1 MTKEAEGELIRLT
14 GEIVVS
20 YVGNNQVPVSELPA
34 VINVVAGSLRSLE
47 AGDDIPGAGL
57 KRRVSVNRSVTP
69 DYIVCLEDGRKLRT
83 LKRHLRTA
91 YGLTPAEYR
100 AKWGL
105 PSDYPMV
112 APTYAAYRSK
122 LAKRIGLGRKTAGPI
137 VRKAGSRS

>member
-1 MTKEAEGELIRLT
+1 MTKEEGGELIRLT

-20 YVGNNQVPVSELPA
+20 YVGNNPVPVSELPA

-47 AGDDIPGAGL
+47 PGDETTNIGPR
-57 KRRVSVNRSVTP
+57 RRVSVSRTVTP

-91 YGLTPAEYR
+91 FGLTPAEYR
-100 AKWGL
+100 TKWGL

-122 LAKRIGLGRKTAGPI
+122 LAKKIGLGRKTAGPVI
-137 VRKAGSRS
+137 RKSGRA

>member
-1 MTKEAEGELIRLT
+1 MTKEVGGELIRLT

-20 YVGNNQVPVSELPA
+20 YVGNNPVPVSELPS

-47 AGDDIPGAGL
+47 PGDDTSSSGP
-57 KRRVSVNRSVTP
+57 KRRVSVSRTVTP

-91 YGLTPAEYR
+91 FGLTPAEYR
-100 AKWGL
+100 TKWGL

-122 LAKRIGLGRKTAGPI
+122 LAKKIGLGRKSAGPV
-137 VRKAGSRS
+137 VRKSGRV

>member
-1 MTKEAEGELIRLT
+1 MTREVGGELIRLT

-34 VINVVAGSLRSLE
+34 VINVIAGSLRSLE
-47 AGDDIPGAGL
+47 PTDDVPGGGL
-57 KRRVSVNRSVTP
+57 KRRLSVSRSVTP

-91 YGLTPAEYR
+91 FGMTPEEYR

-105 PSDYPMV
+105 PSNYPMV
-112 APTYAAYRSK
+112 APSYAAYRSK
-122 LAKRIGLGRKTAGPI
+122 LAKQIGLGRKTTAPSI
-137 VRKAGSRS
+137 RKTARG

>member
-1 MTKEAEGELIRLT
+1 MTKEVGGELIRLT

-20 YVGNNQVPVSELPA
+20 YVGNNPVPVSELPS

-47 AGDDIPGAGL
+47 PGDDTSNIGP
-57 KRRVSVNRSVTP
+57 KRRVSVSRTVTP

-91 YGLTPAEYR
+91 FGLTPAEYR
-100 AKWGL
+100 TKWGL

-122 LAKRIGLGRKTAGPI
+122 LAKKIGLGRKTAGPV
-137 VRKAGSRS
+137 VRKSGRA

>member
-1 MTKEAEGELIRLT
+1 MAKEEGGELIRLT

-20 YVGNNQVPVSELPA
+20 YVGNNPVPVADLPA

-47 AGDDIPGAGL
+47 PGEDTGSIGP
-57 KRRVSVNRSVTP
+57 KRRVSVSRTVTP

-91 YGLTPAEYR
+91 FGLTPAEYR

-122 LAKRIGLGRKTAGPI
+122 LAKKIGLGRKTSGPV
-137 VRKAGSRS
+137 VRKSGRA